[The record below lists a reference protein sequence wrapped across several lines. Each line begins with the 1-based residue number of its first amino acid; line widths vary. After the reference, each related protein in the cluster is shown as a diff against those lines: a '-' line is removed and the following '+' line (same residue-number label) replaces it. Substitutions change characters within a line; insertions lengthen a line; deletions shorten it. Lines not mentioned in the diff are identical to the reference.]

1 MSYLRFYGL
10 PGNVI
15 DAVVLEHRASII
27 VSIDNVH
34 EAGSTDIVRSQSSQE
49 AVLRLHCLSFAAD
62 MQGEPTVRD
71 VDLGSVLENI
81 SGEGSTTDESE
92 DHETL
97 QHRALSELL
106 YSVEHLRKR
115 SLED

>member
-1 MSYLRFYGL
+1 MSYRRFYVL

-15 DAVVLEHRASII
+15 DVVVLEHRASII

-49 AVLRLHCLSFAAD
+49 AVLRLHGLSFAAD
-62 MQGEPTVRD
+62 VEGEPTVRD
-71 VDLGSVLENI
+71 ADLGSVLENI
-81 SGEGSTTDESE
+81 SGEGSTTDEIE
-92 DHETL
+92 DHGTL

-115 SLED
+115 GLEE